1 MIFNLKL
8 TNIIEHIYYFVKRF
22 HRTNKLFWST
32 KNEFLKIHFS
42 RSSIISKCLNF
53 FSFDWHQIINIWW
66 TSKHFKNSEM
76 FQNFSIPKVET
87 IWELSQ
93 FDSSNRLRMFYFSKY
108 LNLELWTSS
117 KVICPLSLY
126 TFKIYNEH
134 LPFLNTCLEMYFRSF
149 ILTTFA
155 EKKFLSKK
163 INRKYVQNL
172 LMNI

>member
-1 MIFNLKL
+1 MNFNLKL

-42 RSSIISKCLNF
+42 RSSINIKMPQF
-53 FSFDWHQIINIWW
+53 FFFFFDGHQIINIWW
-66 TSKHFKNSEM
+66 TSKRFKNSEK

-108 LNLELWTSS
+108 LIWNFGLPQRLSALWVCILL
-117 KVICPLSLY
+117 KY
-126 TFKIYNEH
+126 TTNIYH
-134 LPFLNTCLEMYFRSF
+134 F
-149 ILTTFA
+149 
-155 EKKFLSKK
+155 
-163 INRKYVQNL
+163 
-172 LMNI
+172 

>member
-32 KNEFLKIHFS
+32 KNEFLKIHLS

-66 TSKHFKNSEM
+66 TSKRFKNSEM

-108 LNLELWTSS
+108 LIWNFGLPQRLSALWACILF
-117 KVICPLSLY
+117 KY
-126 TFKIYNEH
+126 TTNIYH
-134 LPFLNTCLEMYFRSF
+134 F
-149 ILTTFA
+149 
-155 EKKFLSKK
+155 
-163 INRKYVQNL
+163 
-172 LMNI
+172 